1 MELDNEEL
9 EETKKM
15 REKKCKYCDLKNGD
29 EKDLGNGKQQ
39 LLIARHNN
47 TFSLISQ
54 PYYEENEEIEINYCP
69 MCR

>member
-1 MELDNEEL
+1 MSDEEEL
-9 EETKKM
+9 KATKN
-15 REKKCKYCDLKNGD
+15 RENKCEYCDLVSGD

-54 PYYEENEEIEINYCP
+54 PYYEEDEEIEINYCP